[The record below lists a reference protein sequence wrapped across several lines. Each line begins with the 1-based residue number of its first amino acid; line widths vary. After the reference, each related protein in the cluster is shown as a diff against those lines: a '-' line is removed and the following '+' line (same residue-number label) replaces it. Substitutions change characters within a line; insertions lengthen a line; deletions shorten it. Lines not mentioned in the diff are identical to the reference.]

1 MAKSLINFKVVLH
14 VIGSL
19 IIINGILMTL
29 AIPFALYYND
39 DTLSTFLM
47 SSGITLLIGFLLRL
61 YTKVNKNDEIKKR
74 EGFLI
79 VATGW
84 LSMALFSCLPYVIS
98 GWIPH
103 LADAFFETMSGL
115 TTTGATIL
123 GGDPSP
129 IADGGL
135 GDNFVNKISNLP
147 KALLFWRSMTQWI
160 GGMGIIVLTIA
171 ILPMLGIGGMELFV
185 AEAPGPTKDKIHPR
199 IKETAKRL
207 WVIYLALTVL
217 ETIVLMFCGL
227 NFYEAINHALTTNST
242 GGFSTQ
248 DGSIAD
254 FHNPA
259 VEYVIVLFMFL
270 AGTNFTLIYFALKR
284 KVFQIREN
292 DEFRW
297 YLMAVVGLTI
307 VLSFL
312 IYQSGDSV
320 EETIRTSLFQVTSI
334 ITTTGYATA
343 NYSNWGPLVQLI
355 FFLLLFSGA
364 SAGSTSGGIKI
375 VRVVL
380 LIKNGLVEFK
390 RRLHPKAVIPVH
402 LNKRPV
408 SDTIIYNLLAFIFLY
423 LFIFT
428 VGSILIVAFGNV
440 SFEEAISAVATSV
453 GNVGPGLGDFDP
465 DGTFAKLPDISKW
478 ILSLLMLMG
487 RLELF
492 TVALVMTPYFW
503 RRI

>member
-19 IIINGILMTL
+19 TIINGILMTL
-29 AIPFALYYND
+29 AIPFAIYYD
-39 DTLSTFLM
+39 DGTLNTFLM
-47 SSGITLLIGFLLRL
+47 SSGITLLIGFMIRL

-84 LSMALFSCLPYVIS
+84 LSMALFGCLPYLIS
-98 GWIPH
+98 GWIPS
-103 LADAFFETMSGL
+103 LADAFFETMSGF

-123 GGDPSP
+123 GGVTT
-129 IADGGL
+129 
-135 GDNFVNKISNLP
+135 NRISDLP
-147 KALLFWRSMTQWI
+147 ESLLFWRSMTQWI

-207 WVIYLALTVL
+207 WVIYLGLTIL
-217 ETIVLMFCGL
+217 QTIVLMICGL
-227 NFYEAINHALTTNST
+227 DFYQAINHALTTNST
-242 GGFSTQ
+242 GGFSPQ
-248 DGSIAD
+248 DTSIAA
-254 FHNPA
+254 FNSPA
-259 VEYVIVLFMFL
+259 VEYAIVFFMFF

-297 YLMAVVGLTI
+297 YLMSVIGLTI
-307 VLSFL
+307 LVSFL
-312 IYQSGDSV
+312 IYEPGDGIES
-320 EETIRTSLFQVTSI
+320 TFRTSLFQVVSI
-334 ITTTGYATA
+334 ITTTGYATVD
-343 NYSNWGPLVQLI
+343 YMIWSPLVQMI

-375 VRVVL
+375 VRIVL
-380 LIKNGLVEFK
+380 LMKNGLVEFK
-390 RRLHPKAVIPVH
+390 RRLHPKAIIPVH

-408 SDTIIYNLLAFIFLY
+408 SDVIIYNLLAFIFLY

-428 VGSILIVAFGNV
+428 IGSIAITAMGVDFV
-440 SFEEAISAVATSV
+440 EAISAVATSL
-453 GNVGPGLGDFDP
+453 GNVGPGLGQFGPAGSFSEMP
-465 DGTFAKLPDISKW
+465 DAGKW
-478 ILSLLMLMG
+478 VLSLLMLMG

-492 TVALVMTPYFW
+492 TVALIMTPYFW